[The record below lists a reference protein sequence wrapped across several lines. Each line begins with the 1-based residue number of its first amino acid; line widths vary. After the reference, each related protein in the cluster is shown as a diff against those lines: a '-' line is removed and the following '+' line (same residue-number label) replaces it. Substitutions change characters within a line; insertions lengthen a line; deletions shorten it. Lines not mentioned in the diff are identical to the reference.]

1 MPERGR
7 QDVRRDPGSQLKFDK
22 GCATCERRR
31 IRCDLQKPTC
41 HKCFKKGLEC
51 PGYTRPLRRIN
62 GVAARGHLR
71 GRAVPTRA
79 SPPGSPQMPAASES
93 PPQVAELV
101 TSVPSIQELVPASG
115 LAIFD
120 LVASSSTESFATGA
134 RFMEYYRRNLAG
146 LMVWLDSGENDYR
159 KQVVPL
165 AEHQPAIGF
174 AILAFVAQHGAMSCS
189 SKAIAAIAEDA
200 RDRCLQLIRL
210 RAQQM
215 TDKLMEGMTNYDRC
229 CPEVADEHR
238 KAARTIVNL
247 FNSSSAIEERQL
259 FSFLRNQLAIDD
271 VTTAST
277 SFDRSLINN
286 AIKPVPGSDSLLFSR
301 YLTFLHRVTLA
312 SVEVV
317 ENGSSSEFP
326 QNSLTTKMI
335 RSEFEQ
341 ARGSTLMAAGRL
353 GLNGSKMTRD
363 FIRLVEVYHNA
374 GLVYSFQCLECVHE
388 DGSERTT
395 ACNNLFDQLTGFED
409 QTAFVQNLAWPTF
422 IAGTA
427 CHGNKGRQRTILAL
441 FTSVHQATRFN
452 HYRDAVSFL
461 GEFWAGSDA
470 DWRPL
475 ARAREASGKRILV
488 V

>member
-1 MPERGR
+1 
-7 QDVRRDPGSQLKFDK
+7 
-22 GCATCERRR
+22 
-31 IRCDLQKPTC
+31 
-41 HKCFKKGLEC
+41 
-51 PGYTRPLRRIN
+51 
-62 GVAARGHLR
+62 
-71 GRAVPTRA
+71 
-79 SPPGSPQMPAASES
+79 MPAASES
-93 PPQVAELV
+93 PPREAEPV
-101 TSVPSIQELVPASG
+101 TDMPSIQALVPASG
-115 LAIFD
+115 LIIFD
-120 LVASSSTESFATGA
+120 LAASSSTESFATGA
-134 RFMEYYRRNLAG
+134 RFMDYYCRNLAG
-146 LMVWLDSGENDYR
+146 LMVWLDSEENDYR
-159 KQVVPL
+159 KQVIPL

-189 SKAIAAIAEDA
+189 SKAIAAMAEDA
-200 RDRCLQLIRL
+200 RDKCLQLIRL

-215 TDKLMEGMTNYDRC
+215 TDKLMEGSELDDHSDAIDAEWMLASILIMTNYDRC

-247 FNSSSAIEERQL
+247 FNSSSAIEGRQL

-317 ENGSSSEFP
+317 ENGFSSEFP

-363 FIRLVEVYHNA
+363 FIRLVEIYHNA

-395 ACNNLFDQLTGFED
+395 ACNNLFDQLTEFED
-409 QTAFVQNLAWPTF
+409 QTA
-422 IAGTA
+422 
-427 CHGNKGRQRTILAL
+427 
-441 FTSVHQATRFN
+441 
-452 HYRDAVSFL
+452 DAVNFL

>member
-1 MPERGR
+1 
-7 QDVRRDPGSQLKFDK
+7 
-22 GCATCERRR
+22 
-31 IRCDLQKPTC
+31 
-41 HKCFKKGLEC
+41 
-51 PGYTRPLRRIN
+51 
-62 GVAARGHLR
+62 
-71 GRAVPTRA
+71 
-79 SPPGSPQMPAASES
+79 MPAASEN
-93 PPQVAELV
+93 PPQDADLV
-101 TSVPSIQELVPASG
+101 TNIPSTQALVPTSG
-115 LAIFD
+115 LTIFE
-120 LVASSSTESFATGA
+120 LAASPSTESFATGA

-146 LMVWLDSGENDYR
+146 FMVWLDSEENDYR
-159 KQVVPL
+159 KQVIPL

-174 AILAFVAQHGAMSCS
+174 AILAFVAQHGSMSCS
-189 SKAIAAIAEDA
+189 NKAIAAMAEDA
-200 RDRCLQLIRL
+200 RDKCLQLIKL

-215 TDKLMEGMTNYDRC
+215 TDKLMKGSELDDHSDAVDAEWMLASILIMTNYDRC

-238 KAARTIVNL
+238 RAARTIVNL

-301 YLTFLHRVTLA
+301 YLTFLHRITLA

-317 ENGSSSEFP
+317 ETGSSSEFP
-326 QNSLTTKMI
+326 QHSRTTNMI

-353 GLNGSKMTRD
+353 GLNGSMMTRD
-363 FIRLVEVYHNA
+363 FVRLVEVYHNA
-374 GLVYSFQCLECVHE
+374 GLMYSFQCLECVHE

-409 QTAFVQNLAWPTF
+409 QTAFIQNLAWPTF

-427 CHGNKGRQRTILAL
+427 CHGDKERQKTILAL
-441 FTSVHQATRFN
+441 FTSIHQATRFN
-452 HYRDAVSFL
+452 HYRDAVNFL
-461 GEFWAGSDA
+461 AEFWAGSDA

-475 ARAREASGKRILV
+475 ARAKEASGKRILV